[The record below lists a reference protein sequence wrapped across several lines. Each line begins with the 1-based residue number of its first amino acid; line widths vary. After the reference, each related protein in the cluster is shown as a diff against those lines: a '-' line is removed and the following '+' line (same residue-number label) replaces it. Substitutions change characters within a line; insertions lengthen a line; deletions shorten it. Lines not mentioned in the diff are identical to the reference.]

1 MTAVNGRAVRL
12 RRPARSG
19 QVVSG
24 ILLLLTTVVVLL
36 PVFLMLLNSV
46 RTNHDLA
53 VTPIG
58 LPHPLA
64 LSNYASVFEQ
74 MNYVQST
81 FNTLLIAA
89 CSVLLVVATASGAA
103 WVTARYVR
111 RWTRGMYQ
119 LFVAGLTIP
128 VFVITTPL
136 YLLMQQLGLLDTY
149 LAPIL
154 IYASFNL
161 PFALFFYTSFLRS
174 VPQELEDA
182 AAIDGCGPFRTFWFV
197 VFPLLRPATATVLI
211 FVVLNIWNDITIPL
225 LFLSSPNLQT
235 VTLSIYSFIGTNGSV
250 QPSSLFPAVVL
261 ATAPLV
267 VIFLFLQRHIVAG
280 ITAGVGKG

>member
-1 MTAVNGRAVRL
+1 MA
-12 RRPARSG
+12 
-19 QVVSG
+19 
-24 ILLLLTTVVVLL
+24 TVIVLL
-36 PVFLMLLNSV
+36 PVILMLLTSI
-46 RTNHDLA
+46 RTNHDIA
-53 VTPIG
+53 VAPIG
-58 LPHPLA
+58 LPHPLS
-64 LSNYASVFEQ
+64 LGNYVSVFQQ

-81 FNTLLIAA
+81 FNTLLIATS
-89 CSVLLVVATASGAA
+89 SVVLVVVTASGAA
-103 WVTARYVR
+103 WVIARYIR

-149 LAPIL
+149 FAPIL
-154 IYASFNL
+154 IYTSFNL

-182 AAIDGCGPFRTFWFV
+182 AAIDGCGPFKTFWFV
-197 VFPLLRPATATVLI
+197 IFQMLRPSTATVLL

>member
-1 MTAVNGRAVRL
+1 VSAVRDTGMR
-12 RRPARSG
+12 RRPARPA
-19 QVVSG
+19 QIVSG
-24 ILLLLTTVVVLL
+24 ILLLVATIVVLL
-36 PVFLMLLNSV
+36 PVFLMLVNSV
-46 RTNHDLA
+46 RTNHDIA
-53 VTPIG
+53 VAPIG
-58 LPHPLA
+58 LPHPLV
-64 LSNYASVFEQ
+64 LGNYVSVFLQ
-74 MNYVQST
+74 MNYLQSLG
-81 FNTLLIAA
+81 NTLLIAG
-89 CSVLLVVATASGAA
+89 CSVVLVVITASAAA
-103 WVTARYVR
+103 WVIARYAR

-136 YLLMQQLGLLDTY
+136 YLFMQQLGLLDTY
-149 LAPIL
+149 AAPIL
-154 IYASFNL
+154 IYTSFNL

-182 AAIDGCGPFRTFWFV
+182 ALIDGCGPFRTFRYV
-197 VFPLLRPATATVLI
+197 IFPLLRPATATVLI
-211 FVVLNIWNDITIPL
+211 FIVLNIWNDITIPL
-225 LFLSSPNLQT
+225 LFLSSSNLQT